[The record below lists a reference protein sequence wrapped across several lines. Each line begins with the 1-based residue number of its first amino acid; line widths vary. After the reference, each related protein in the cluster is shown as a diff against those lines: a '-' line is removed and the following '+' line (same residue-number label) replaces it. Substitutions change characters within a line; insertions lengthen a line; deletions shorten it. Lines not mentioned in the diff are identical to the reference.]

1 MKAIIIN
8 EKNRD
13 KIAAR
18 TSHIDVRTCNYT
30 LSQMLRHIDAI
41 RAENPDCEVFL
52 DGDTHTIM
60 TEPRR
65 DRA

>member
-1 MKAIIIN
+1 M
-8 EKNRD
+8 
-13 KIAAR
+13 AR

-30 LSQMLRHIDAI
+30 LSQMLRHIGAI
-41 RAENPDCEVFL
+41 QAENPDCEVFL